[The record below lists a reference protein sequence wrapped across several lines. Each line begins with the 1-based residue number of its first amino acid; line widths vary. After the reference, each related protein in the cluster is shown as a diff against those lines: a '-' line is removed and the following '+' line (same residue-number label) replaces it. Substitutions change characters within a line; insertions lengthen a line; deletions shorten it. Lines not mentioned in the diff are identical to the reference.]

1 MLFGLDGVEIGLI
14 IVFLTLFAGIMT
26 GFPVA
31 FAIGGAGVIS
41 FAIIAALDSAGLLI
55 HQAIDTGSAE
65 YSALLAEGVIR
76 ESISVFRYPELPRIE
91 EPLFPGGW
99 EQAMERNISF
109 IVNRMNERVIA
120 GQSIETLL
128 AVLMFVLMGIT
139 LERSKIAEELL
150 TTMARVFGPL
160 PGGLAVSIVIVG
172 AFLAASTG
180 IVGATVVTMG
190 LLALPT
196 MLRNNYSPEL
206 ATGVIAASGT
216 LGQIIPPSIVIV
228 LLGTLVGDLYATGQE
243 TRAQLAG
250 CSDALTYLG
259 EPAVLSV
266 GTLFQA
272 ALLPGIFLAGL
283 YAAYA
288 FGFALVNPSKAPAV
302 ELDGTSSSEPVTR
315 NEALT
320 WFLGVPAALILGISL
335 AASGGLVG
343 NQSIFLTDP
352 TQQAEGASLRTNV
365 SEQCQAAMIELHG
378 QEAWDT
384 AVAER
389 AASQEAAA
397 AAAVG
402 EGEADAAVSLADM
415 TEEQIAEL
423 RATVVAAAA
432 PIGSGV
438 AAIFILLALILA
450 IARGVSPT
458 SNPLPLI
465 LGGAGVALAFVF
477 DMLFI
482 DPLTGPGATFLILA
496 VPTILAIYGCR
507 EAFIRLAR
515 NDLLRVVF
523 PPLILIV
530 AVLGSILGGITNP
543 TPAAALGAAGAIM
556 LAAYRKLKEENGKP
570 KIVIWASFAIIIMIL
585 LGVNF
590 DLRVTREVVPFEDWL
605 AYVLAQIAYHFAFFG
620 LLFSCWV
627 LFRSNILSPVVRETA
642 KVTSMVFTILIG
654 SQLLNLVLISFGGE
668 HHIQQFLRSFDNEM
682 VVFFVVMAILFVLGF
697 VLDFLEIIYI
707 VIPIVGPVIYGGT
720 LDPKWVTIMI
730 AVNLQTS
737 FLTPPFGFALFY
749 LRGVAP
755 PQVTTGHIY
764 RGVLPFVGIQVLGL
778 LLLWL
783 FPGIVTILPD
793 LLG

>member
-1 MLFGLDGVEIGLI
+1 MPFGLDGVEVGIL

-31 FAIGGAGVIS
+31 FAIAGAGVIS

-55 HQAIDTGSAE
+55 HQAIDTSTAE
-65 YSALLAEGVIR
+65 YSALVAEGIAR
-76 ESISVFRYPELPRIE
+76 DAISVFRYPDLPRVE
-91 EPLFPGGW
+91 EALFPGGW

-109 IVNRMNERVIA
+109 IVNRINERVIA

-128 AVLMFVLMGIT
+128 AVLMFVMMGIT
-139 LERSKIAEELL
+139 LERSRIAEDLL
-150 TTMARVFGPL
+150 TSMARVFGPL

-250 CSDALTYLG
+250 CGDALTFLG

-272 ALLPGIFLAGL
+272 ALLPGLFLALL
-283 YAAYA
+283 YGIYA
-288 FGFALVNPSKAPAV
+288 FGFALLRPASAPPV
-302 ELDGTSSSEPVTR
+302 EMAGSTGEVVTR

-320 WFLGVPAALILGISL
+320 WYL
-335 AASGGLVG
+335 AAPLGFIAAIVIGFSAGVIGSQTISVSDYAERADG
-343 NQSIFLTDP
+343 P
-352 TQQAEGASLRTNV
+352 TLRTNV
-365 SEQCQAAMIELHG
+365 SEQCQAAMIDLHG
-378 QEAWDT
+378 QEAWDESVAQRAAMT
-384 AVAER
+384 AAGDTGAVVELTEEER
-389 AASQEAAA
+389 AEALVQAR
-397 AAAVG
+397 
-402 EGEADAAVSLADM
+402 EN
-415 TEEQIAEL
+415 
-423 RATVVAAAA
+423 AA
-432 PIGSGV
+432 PIGTGV
-438 AAIFILLALILA
+438 ATIFTLLGLVLIL
-450 IARGVSPT
+450 ARGVSPS

-465 LGGAGVALAFVF
+465 IGGIGVVLAFLADVVF
-477 DMLFI
+477 IF
-482 DPLTGPGATFLILA
+482 PRTGSGATFLIM
-496 VPTILAIYGCR
+496 AIPMVLTMFGVWI
-507 EAFIRLAR
+507 AMGRLSQ
-515 NDLLRVVF
+515 NELLRVVF
-523 PPLILIV
+523 PPLVLIV

-556 LAAYRKLKEENGKP
+556 LAAYRKLKEEQGAA
-570 KIVIWASFAIIIMIL
+570 KIIIWASLALIIMIL

-590 DLRVTREVVPFEDWL
+590 DLRITRESIPVEDWI

-620 LLFSCWV
+620 LLYSCWV
-627 LFRSNILSPVVRETA
+627 LFRTNILGPVVRETA

-668 HHIQQFLRSFDNEM
+668 HYIQQFLRSFDNETI
-682 VVFFVVMAILFVLGF
+682 VFLVVMLILFVLGF

-707 VIPIVGPVIYGGT
+707 VVPIVGPVIYGGT
-720 LDPKWVTIMI
+720 LDPAWVTIMI
-730 AVNLQTS
+730 AINLQTS

-755 PQVTTGHIY
+755 KEVTTGHIY
-764 RGVLPFVGIQVLGL
+764 RGVIPFVGIQVLAL
-778 LLLWL
+778 ALLWI

-793 LLG
+793 LIQN

>member
-1 MLFGLDGVEIGLI
+1 MLFGLDGVEIGLV
-14 IVFLTLFAGIMT
+14 IVFLTLFAGILT

-31 FAIGGAGVIS
+31 FAIAGAGVIS
-41 FAIIAALDSAGLLI
+41 FAIIAALDSAGILI
-55 HQAIDTGSAE
+55 HQAIDTASDE
-65 YSALLAEGVIR
+65 YRALIADGVVR
-76 ESISVFRYPELPRIE
+76 NAISVFRYPELPRVE
-91 EPLFPGGW
+91 EALFPGGW

-128 AVLMFVLMGIT
+128 AVLMFVMMGIV
-139 LERSKIAEELL
+139 LERSKIAEDLL
-150 TTMARVFGPL
+150 TTMARIFGPL

-250 CSDALTYLG
+250 CTDALTYLG
-259 EPAVLSV
+259 QPAVLSV

-272 ALLPGIFLAGL
+272 ALLPGLFLAFL
-283 YAAYA
+283 YGAYA
-288 FGFALVNPSKAPAV
+288 FGFAMLRPASAPPVQIVA
-302 ELDGTSSSEPVTR
+302 GTGEPVTR

-320 WFLGVPAALILGISL
+320 WYLAAPVGLILAVVI
-335 AASGGLVG
+335 
-343 NQSIFLTDP
+343 
-352 TQQAEGASLRTNV
+352 GASSGIIGGQTISVSDYAEHDGGPALRTAV
-365 SEQCQAAMIELHG
+365 SEQCQMSMIELHG
-378 QEAWDT
+378 QEAWDASVEQRAT
-384 AVAER
+384 MAAEGQTGEVVLLSEEER
-389 AASQEAAA
+389 AAALQAAF
-397 AAAVG
+397 
-402 EGEADAAVSLADM
+402 DN
-415 TEEQIAEL
+415 T
-423 RATVVAAAA
+423 A

-438 AAIFILLALILA
+438 ATIFTLLSLVLIL
-450 IARGVSPT
+450 ARGVSPS
-458 SNPLPLI
+458 SNPAPLI
-465 LGGAGVALAFVF
+465 AGGMGVILALIC
-477 DMLFI
+477 DILFI
-482 DPLTGPGATFLILA
+482 KPDTGDGATFLILA
-496 VPTILAIYGCR
+496 IPMLVTLYGAR
-507 EAFIRLAR
+507 VAMGRLSQ
-515 NDLLRVVF
+515 NELLRVVF
-523 PPLILIV
+523 PPLVLIV

-556 LAAYRKLKEENGKP
+556 LAAYRKLKEENGNSKM
-570 KIVIWASFAIIIMIL
+570 VIWASFALVIMIL

-590 DLRVTREVVPFEDWL
+590 DLRMTRGDIPLEDWV
-605 AYVLAQIAYHFAFFG
+605 AFVLAQFAYHFAFFG

-668 HHIQQFLRSFDNEM
+668 HHIQQYLRSFDNEM
-682 VVFFVVMAILFVLGF
+682 VVFLVVMLILFILGF

-720 LDPKWVTIMI
+720 LDPAWVTIMI

-755 PQVTTGHIY
+755 ASVTTGHIY
-764 RGVLPFVGIQVLGL
+764 RGVIPFVGIQVIGLG
-778 LLLWL
+778 LLWL
-783 FPGIVTILPD
+783 FPSIVTILPN
-793 LLG
+793 LLR

>member
-1 MLFGLDGVEIGLI
+1 MLFGLDGVEVGIL

-31 FAIGGAGVIS
+31 FAIAGAGVIS

-55 HQAIDTGSAE
+55 HQAIDKGSPEFA
-65 YSALLAEGVIR
+65 ALVAEGIAR
-76 ESISVFRYPELPRIE
+76 DAISVFRYPDLPRIE
-91 EPLFPGGW
+91 EALFPGGW

-109 IVNRMNERVIA
+109 IVNRINERVIA

-128 AVLMFVLMGIT
+128 AVLMFVMMGIT
-139 LERSKIAEELL
+139 LERSRIAEDLL
-150 TTMARVFGPL
+150 TSMARVFGPL

-250 CSDALTYLG
+250 CGDALTFLG

-272 ALLPGIFLAGL
+272 ALLPGLFLALLYGL
-283 YAAYA
+283 YA
-288 FGFALVNPSKAPAV
+288 FGFALFRPSSAPPVQMAGETGEV
-302 ELDGTSSSEPVTR
+302 VTR
-315 NEALT
+315 SEALT
-320 WFLGVPAALILGISL
+320 WYL
-335 AASGGLVG
+335 AAPLGLIVAIVIGFSGGVIG
-343 NQSIFLTDP
+343 NQTITVSDY
-352 TQQAEGASLRTNV
+352 AERADGPSLRTNV
-365 SEQCQAAMIELHG
+365 SEQCQAAMIDLHG
-378 QEAWDT
+378 QDAWDES
-384 AVAER
+384 VAQRAAMADAGDTGEVVELTEEER
-389 AASQEAAA
+389 AAALIEA
-397 AAAVG
+397 
-402 EGEADAAVSLADM
+402 
-415 TEEQIAEL
+415 
-423 RATVVAAAA
+423 RANAA

-438 AAIFILLALILA
+438 ATVFTLLALVLIL
-450 IARGVSPT
+450 ARGVSP
-458 SNPLPLI
+458 SSAPLPLI
-465 LGGAGVALAFVF
+465 VGGIGVVLAFLCDVI
-477 DMLFI
+477 FI
-482 DPLTGPGATFLILA
+482 SPLTGSGATFM
-496 VPTILAIYGCR
+496 ILAIPMVLTMFGVWV
-507 EAFIRLAR
+507 AMGRLSQ
-515 NDLLRVVF
+515 NELLRVVF
-523 PPLILIV
+523 PPLVLIV

-543 TPAAALGAAGAIM
+543 TPAAALGAAGAMM
-556 LAAYRKLKEENGKP
+556 LAAYRKLKEEQGASKV
-570 KIVIWASFAIIIMIL
+570 IIWASLALVIMIL

-590 DLRVTREVVPFEDWL
+590 DLRITREGIPLDDWV
-605 AYVLAQIAYHFAFFG
+605 AYILAQIAYHFAFFG
-620 LLFSCWV
+620 LLYSCWV
-627 LFRSNILSPVVRETA
+627 LFRTNILGPVVRETA

-668 HHIQQFLRSFDNEM
+668 HYIQQFLRSFDNETI
-682 VVFFVVMAILFVLGF
+682 VFLVVMLILFVLGF

-707 VIPIVGPVIYGGT
+707 VVPIVGPVIYGGT
-720 LDPKWVTIMI
+720 LDPAWVTIMI
-730 AVNLQTS
+730 AINLQTS

-755 PQVTTGHIY
+755 KEVTTGHIY
-764 RGVLPFVGIQVLGL
+764 RGVMPFVGIQVLGL
-778 LLLWL
+778 ALLWL

-793 LLG
+793 LIQN